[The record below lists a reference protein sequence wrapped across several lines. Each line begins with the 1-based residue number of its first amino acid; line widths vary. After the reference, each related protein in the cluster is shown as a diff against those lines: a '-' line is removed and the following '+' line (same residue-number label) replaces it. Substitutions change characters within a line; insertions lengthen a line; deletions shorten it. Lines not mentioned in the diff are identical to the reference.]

1 MEINFIGTG
10 SGKTSLKRFHSS
22 LLFTL
27 KDYRLLVDSGD
38 GISKALLSQGIHF
51 NSIDGIVISHL
62 HPDHS
67 AGLNALIVQ
76 MKLNLRKDK
85 LDIFIHQSLVDVVR
99 DSLYR
104 LYLFKE
110 KLNFEVNF
118 IGYKHGEE
126 IEICKNFNFI
136 SKQNS
141 HLDKYKIYDHSHS
154 LSFSCS
160 SFLFDYNGKNIFY
173 TGDIGKS
180 DDMFL
185 FSDRKIEIIISEIS
199 HIELQDLVDSS
210 NQLKAKLVY
219 LTHISDEDE
228 VSIKEFLDTKLK
240 NEKGKY
246 VTAYDGLTFNI

>member
-1 MEINFIGTG
+1 MEIKFIGTG

-22 LLFTL
+22 LLFSL
-27 KDYRLLVDSGD
+27 KEYRLLVDAGD
-38 GISKALLSQGIHF
+38 GISKALLSQNIHF
-51 NSIDGIVISHL
+51 NSIEGIVISHL

-76 MKLNLRKDK
+76 MKLNQRKNK
-85 LDIFIHQSLVDVVR
+85 LDVFIHQSLVNVVR

-104 LYLFKE
+104 SYLFKE
-110 KLNFEVNF
+110 KLNFEINF
-118 IGYKHGEE
+118 IEYTHGEE

-160 SFLFDYNGKNIFY
+160 SFLFGYNGKNIFY

-180 DDMFL
+180 DDMLL

-199 HIELQDLVDSS
+199 HIEFQEIIDLS
-210 NQLKAKLVY
+210 NQLKAKLVH

-228 VSIKEFLDTKLK
+228 VSIKEFMDTKLK
-240 NEKGKY
+240 NVKGKY
-246 VTAYDGLTFNI
+246 VTAYDGLTLDI